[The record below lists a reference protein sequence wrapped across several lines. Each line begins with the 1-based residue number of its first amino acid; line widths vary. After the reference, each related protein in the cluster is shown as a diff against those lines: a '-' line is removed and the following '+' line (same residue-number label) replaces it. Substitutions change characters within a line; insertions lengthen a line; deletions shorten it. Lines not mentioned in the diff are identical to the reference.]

1 MIRPG
6 ENSAAPPEAS
16 GTACAPFTSGRA
28 ASGPRPDGPRHGLSP
43 EGADGET
50 PERTAEEK
58 PGKAPDGLSLAGL
71 AGTPEE
77 TPLDAT
83 RPATPGG
90 GGKDG
95 PAPHPRAGI
104 LVRDVAKGY
113 GEGLVLDGLSFEL
126 PAGETLA
133 VVGPSGCGKST
144 LLYLLAGLDKAD
156 RGTVSTGGRDGKT
169 GNISFILQDY
179 GLFPW
184 KTVAENLSL
193 PLELRGEGR
202 ARRREAV
209 AAMLDELGLSGLGPR
224 YPVQLSGGQRQR
236 VAIGRALITDPDIL
250 LMDEPFSSLDAL
262 TREHLQRTVLSLW
275 RRRRPTC
282 VLVTHNVPEA
292 VFLGRRV
299 MVLAGRPARKTLWLD
314 NPRFGEE
321 GAAFEETRRVYAALS
336 ETKDCL

>member
-1 MIRPG
+1 MIDPD
-6 ENSAAPPEAS
+6 ENPAAPPQACGMAFPHGGAAC
-16 GTACAPFTSGRA
+16 GTAPDVPG
-28 ASGPRPDGPRHGLSP
+28 SGPSHAGP
-43 EGADGET
+43 DGET
-50 PERTAEEK
+50 PEGMPTRKA
-58 PGKAPDGLSLAGL
+58 PGKTPEVFSRAGL
-71 AGTPEE
+71 PGAPGE
-77 TPLDAT
+77 TPTAAP
-83 RPATPGG
+83 RPATPAP
-90 GGKDG
+90 DG
-95 PAPHPRAGI
+95 RMAGPPPHPRAGI

-202 ARRREAV
+202 TRRREAV
-209 AAMLDELGLSGLGPR
+209 AAMLDELGLTGLGPR

-299 MVLAGRPARKTLWLD
+299 MVLSGRPARKTLWLD

-321 GAAFEETRRVYAALS
+321 GAAFEETRRVYEALS